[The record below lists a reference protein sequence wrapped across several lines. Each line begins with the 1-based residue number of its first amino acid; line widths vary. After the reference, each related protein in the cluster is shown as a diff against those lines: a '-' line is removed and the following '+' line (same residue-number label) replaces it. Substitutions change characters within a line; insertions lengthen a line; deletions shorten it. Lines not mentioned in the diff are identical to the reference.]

1 MPAFCTHYLFFEDS
15 KEFMRSL
22 ADFPLNEKVCA
33 LGSQGADIFFFH
45 KIYSPLHS
53 KRKIGSALHRAKPE
67 DIFNAFAEYVRK
79 NPDPTAKSYIY
90 GFILHYALDRRCHP
104 YIYALEK
111 KITDS
116 DKKIHHSSAHNRV
129 EMGLD
134 AYMLYQKSG
143 TEYPYLFDS
152 SKTIELSDREKDSTA
167 KVLCYMIKR
176 VLKKRISRSTVKRA
190 INDTVRMQ
198 KLLRDKS
205 GQLRILATVL
215 ETILGK
221 AIGYYKF
228 SAMIKPRLWKNG
240 EKYANIDNG
249 MWINPFSKEKSNLSF
264 EQLYIYALQESKDL
278 LFGFEQTVS
287 GKADAKDVTENIS
300 FLTGLE
306 IK

>member
-15 KEFMRSL
+15 KEFMCSL

-104 YIYALEK
+104 YVYALEK

-143 TEYPYLFDS
+143 TERPYLFDS
-152 SKTIELSDREKDSTA
+152 SKTIELNDREKDSVA
-167 KVLCYMIKR
+167 KVLCYMIKK
-176 VLKKRISRSTVKRA
+176 VLKKRISRSAVKRA

-198 KLLRDKS
+198 KFLRDKS
-205 GQLRILATVL
+205 GQLCILATVL

-249 MWINPFSKEKSNLSF
+249 MWISPFSKEKSNLSF
-264 EQLYIYALQESKDL
+264 EQLYIYALQEAKEL
-278 LFGFEQTVS
+278 LVGFEQTVS

>member
-15 KEFMRSL
+15 KEFMCSL

-176 VLKKRISRSTVKRA
+176 VLKKRISRSAVKRA

-205 GQLRILATVL
+205 GQLSILATVL

-249 MWINPFSKEKSNLSF
+249 MWISPFSKEKSNLSF

>member
-15 KEFMRSL
+15 KEFMCSL

-45 KIYSPLHS
+45 KIYLPLHS

-79 NPDPTAKSYIY
+79 NPDPTTKSYIY

-104 YIYALEK
+104 YVYALEK

-116 DKKIHHSSAHNRV
+116 DKKIHHFSAHNKV

-152 SKTIELSDREKDSTA
+152 SKTIELNDREKDSVA
-167 KVLCYMIKR
+167 KVLCYMIKK
-176 VLKKRISRSTVKRA
+176 VLKKRISRLAVKRA

-198 KLLRDKS
+198 KFLRDKS
-205 GQLRILATVL
+205 GQLCIIATVL

-240 EKYANIDNG
+240 EKYANIDNEI
-249 MWINPFSKEKSNLSF
+249 WISPFSKEKSNLSF
-264 EQLYIYALQESKDL
+264 EQLYIYALQEAKEL
-278 LFGFEQTVS
+278 LLGFEQTVL

>member
-22 ADFPLNEKVCA
+22 ADFSLNEKVCA

-45 KIYSPLHS
+45 KIYFPLHS

-167 KVLCYMIKR
+167 KVICYMIKR

-205 GQLRILATVL
+205 GQLCILATVL
-215 ETILGK
+215 ETSIE
-221 AIGYYKF
+221 
-228 SAMIKPRLWKNG
+228 SIKDKCIQYNQSKLQAECQK
-240 EKYANIDNG
+240 KQAN
-249 MWINPFSKEKSNLSF
+249 SNS
-264 EQLYIYALQESKDL
+264 
-278 LFGFEQTVS
+278 
-287 GKADAKDVTENIS
+287 
-300 FLTGLE
+300 LE
-306 IK
+306 IMEPEKGSDEQHSIADPIGKHLRKG

>member
-15 KEFMRSL
+15 KEFMCSL

-104 YIYALEK
+104 YVYALEK

-152 SKTIELSDREKDSTA
+152 SKTIELNDREKDSVT
-167 KVLCYMIKR
+167 KVLCYMIKK
-176 VLKKRISRSTVKRA
+176 VLKKRISRSAVKRA

-198 KLLRDKS
+198 KFLRDKS
-205 GQLRILATVL
+205 GQLCILATVL

-240 EKYANIDNG
+240 EKYANIDNEI
-249 MWINPFSKEKSNLSF
+249 WISPFSKEKSNLSF
-264 EQLYIYALQESKDL
+264 EQLYIYALQEAKEL
-278 LFGFEQTVS
+278 LFGFEQTVL
-287 GKADAKDVTENIS
+287 GKANAKDVTENIS

>member
-1 MPAFCTHYLFFEDS
+1 
-15 KEFMRSL
+15 MRSL

-45 KIYSPLHS
+45 KIYSPLRS

-104 YIYALEK
+104 YVYALEK

-205 GQLRILATVL
+205 GQLSILATVL

-240 EKYANIDNG
+240 EKYANIDNEI
-249 MWINPFSKEKSNLSF
+249 WINSFSKEKSNLSF

>member
-15 KEFMRSL
+15 KEFMCSL

-67 DIFNAFAEYVRK
+67 DIFNVFAEYVRK

-104 YIYALEK
+104 FVYALEK

-116 DKKIHHSSAHNRV
+116 DKKIHHFSAHSRV

-152 SKTIELSDREKDSTA
+152 SKTIELNDREKDSVA
-167 KVLCYMIKR
+167 KVLCYMIKK
-176 VLKKRISRSTVKRA
+176 VLKKRISRLAVKRA

-198 KLLRDKS
+198 KFLRDKS
-205 GQLRILATVL
+205 GQLCILATVL

-249 MWINPFSKEKSNLSF
+249 IWISPFSKEKSNLSF
-264 EQLYIYALQESKDL
+264 EQLYIYALQEAKEL
-278 LFGFEQTVS
+278 LIGFEQTVS
-287 GKADAKDVTENIS
+287 GKTDAKDVTENIS

>member
-15 KEFMRSL
+15 KEFMCSL

-45 KIYSPLHS
+45 KIYSPLCS

-104 YIYALEK
+104 YVYALEK
-111 KITDS
+111 KITDG
-116 DKKIHHSSAHNRV
+116 DKKIHHFSAHNRV

-152 SKTIELSDREKDSTA
+152 SKTIELNDREKDSVA
-167 KVLCYMIKR
+167 KVLCYMIKK
-176 VLKKRISRSTVKRA
+176 VLKKRISRLAVKRA

-198 KLLRDKS
+198 KFLRDKS
-205 GQLRILATVL
+205 GQLCIIATVL

-240 EKYANIDNG
+240 EKYANIDNEI
-249 MWINPFSKEKSNLSF
+249 WISPFSKEKSNLSF
-264 EQLYIYALQESKDL
+264 EQLYIYALQEAKEL
-278 LFGFEQTVS
+278 LLGFEQTVL

>member
-104 YIYALEK
+104 YVYALEK

-152 SKTIELSDREKDSTA
+152 SKTIELSDREKDSVA

-198 KLLRDKS
+198 NLLRDKS
-205 GQLRILATVL
+205 GQLHILATVL

-249 MWINPFSKEKSNLSF
+249 IWINPFSKEKSNLSF

-278 LFGFEQTVS
+278 LVGFEQTVS

>member
-15 KEFMRSL
+15 KEFMCSL

-104 YIYALEK
+104 YVYALEK
-111 KITDS
+111 EITDS
-116 DKKIHHSSAHNRV
+116 DKKIHHFSAHSRV

-143 TEYPYLFDS
+143 IEYPYLFDS
-152 SKTIELSDREKDSTA
+152 SKTIELNDREKDSVA
-167 KVLCYMIKR
+167 KVLCYMIKK
-176 VLKKRISRSTVKRA
+176 VLKKRISRLAVKRA

-198 KLLRDKS
+198 KFLKDKS
-205 GQLRILATVL
+205 GNLCILATVL

-249 MWINPFSKEKSNLSF
+249 IWISPFSKEKSNLSF
-264 EQLYIYALQESKDL
+264 EQLYIYALQEAKEL
-278 LFGFEQTVS
+278 LLGFKQTVS

>member
-15 KEFMRSL
+15 KEFMCSL
-22 ADFPLNEKVCA
+22 ADFPLNEKVCT

-79 NPDPTAKSYIY
+79 NPDPTARLYIY
-90 GFILHYALDRRCHP
+90 RFILHYALDRRCHP
-104 YIYALEK
+104 YVYALEK
-111 KITDS
+111 EITDS
-116 DKKIHHSSAHNRV
+116 DKKVHHFSAHSRV

-152 SKTIELSDREKDSTA
+152 SKTIELNDREKDSVA
-167 KVLCYMIKR
+167 KVLCYMIKK
-176 VLKKRISRSTVKRA
+176 VLKKRISRLAVKRA

-198 KLLRDKS
+198 KFLRDKS
-205 GQLRILATVL
+205 GHLCIIATVL

-249 MWINPFSKEKSNLSF
+249 IWISPFSKEKSNLSF
-264 EQLYIYALQESKDL
+264 EQLYIYALQEAKEL
-278 LFGFEQTVS
+278 LFGFEQTVL

>member
-45 KIYSPLHS
+45 KIYSLLHS

-152 SKTIELSDREKDSTA
+152 SKTIELSDPEKDSTA

-176 VLKKRISRSTVKRA
+176 VLKKRISRSAVKRA

-205 GQLRILATVL
+205 GQLSILATVL

-240 EKYANIDNG
+240 EKYANIDNE

-264 EQLYIYALQESKDL
+264 EQLYIYALQEAKEL
-278 LFGFEQTVS
+278 LFGFEQTVL

>member
-15 KEFMRSL
+15 KEFMCSL

-45 KIYSPLHS
+45 KIYFPLCS

-104 YIYALEK
+104 YVYALEK

-116 DKKIHHSSAHNRV
+116 DKKIHHFSAHNKV

-152 SKTIELSDREKDSTA
+152 SKTIELNDREKDSVA
-167 KVLCYMIKR
+167 KVLCYMIKK
-176 VLKKRISRSTVKRA
+176 VLKKRISRLAVKRA

-198 KLLRDKS
+198 KFLRDKS
-205 GQLRILATVL
+205 GQLCIIATVL

-240 EKYANIDNG
+240 EKYANIDNEI
-249 MWINPFSKEKSNLSF
+249 WISPFSKEKSNLSF
-264 EQLYIYALQESKDL
+264 EQLYIYALQEAKEL
-278 LFGFEQTVS
+278 LLGFEQTVL

>member
-15 KEFMRSL
+15 KEFMCSL

-45 KIYSPLHS
+45 KIYSPLCS

-104 YIYALEK
+104 YVYALEK

-116 DKKIHHSSAHNRV
+116 DKKIHHFSAHNKV

-152 SKTIELSDREKDSTA
+152 SKTIELNDLEKDSVA
-167 KVLCYMIKR
+167 KVLCYMIKK
-176 VLKKRISRSTVKRA
+176 VLKKRISRFAVKRA

-198 KLLRDKS
+198 KFLRDKS
-205 GQLRILATVL
+205 GQLCIIATVL

-240 EKYANIDNG
+240 EKYANIDNEI
-249 MWINPFSKEKSNLSF
+249 WISPFSKEKSNLSF
-264 EQLYIYALQESKDL
+264 EQLYIYALQEAKEL

-287 GKADAKDVTENIS
+287 GKADAKDITENIS

>member
-45 KIYSPLHS
+45 KIYFPLHS

-152 SKTIELSDREKDSTA
+152 SKTIELSDPEKDSTA

-176 VLKKRISRSTVKRA
+176 VLKKQISRSTVKRA
-190 INDTVRMQ
+190 INDMVRMQ

-240 EKYANIDNG
+240 EKYANIDNE

>member
-104 YIYALEK
+104 YVYALEK

-129 EMGLD
+129 ETGLD

-198 KLLRDKS
+198 KFLRDKS
-205 GQLRILATVL
+205 GQLCIIATLL

-240 EKYANIDNG
+240 EKYANIDNEI
-249 MWINPFSKEKSNLSF
+249 WISPFSKEKSNLSF
-264 EQLYIYALQESKDL
+264 EQLYIYALQEAKEL
-278 LFGFEQTVS
+278 LFGFERTVS

>member
-15 KEFMRSL
+15 KEFMCSL
-22 ADFPLNEKVCA
+22 ANFPLNEKVCA

-45 KIYSPLHS
+45 KIYFTLHS

-104 YIYALEK
+104 YVYALEK

-116 DKKIHHSSAHNRV
+116 DKKIHHFSAHSRV

-152 SKTIELSDREKDSTA
+152 SKTIELNDREKDSVA
-167 KVLCYMIKR
+167 KVLCYMIKK
-176 VLKKRISRSTVKRA
+176 VLKKRISRLAVKRA

-198 KLLRDKS
+198 KFLRDKS
-205 GQLRILATVL
+205 GQLCILATVL

-228 SAMIKPRLWKNG
+228 SAMIKPRLWKDG

-249 MWINPFSKEKSNLSF
+249 IWISPFSKEKSNLSF
-264 EQLYIYALQESKDL
+264 EQLYIYALQEAKEL
-278 LFGFEQTVS
+278 LIGFEQTVS
-287 GKADAKDVTENIS
+287 GKAGAKDVTENIS

>member
-152 SKTIELSDREKDSTA
+152 SKTIELSDREKDSVA

-198 KLLRDKS
+198 NLLRDKS
-205 GQLRILATVL
+205 GQLHILATVL

-249 MWINPFSKEKSNLSF
+249 IWINPFSKEKSNLSF

-278 LFGFEQTVS
+278 LVGFEQTVS

>member
-15 KEFMRSL
+15 KEFMCSL

-104 YIYALEK
+104 YVYALEK

-116 DKKIHHSSAHNRV
+116 DKKIHHFSAHNRV

-143 TEYPYLFDS
+143 TERPYLFDS
-152 SKTIELSDREKDSTA
+152 SKTIKLNDREKDSVA
-167 KVLCYMIKR
+167 KVLCYMIKK
-176 VLKKRISRSTVKRA
+176 VLKKRISRSAVKRA

-198 KLLRDKS
+198 KFLRDKS
-205 GQLRILATVL
+205 GQLCILATVL

-249 MWINPFSKEKSNLSF
+249 MWISPFSKEKSNLSF
-264 EQLYIYALQESKDL
+264 EQLYIYALQEAKEL
-278 LFGFEQTVS
+278 LVGFEQTVS

>member
-15 KEFMRSL
+15 KEFMCSL

-104 YIYALEK
+104 YVYALEK
-111 KITDS
+111 EITDS
-116 DKKIHHSSAHNRV
+116 DKKIHHFSAHSRV

-143 TEYPYLFDS
+143 IEYPYLFDS
-152 SKTIELSDREKDSTA
+152 SKTIELNDREKDSVA
-167 KVLCYMIKR
+167 KVLCYMIKK
-176 VLKKRISRSTVKRA
+176 VLKKRISRLAVKRA

-198 KLLRDKS
+198 KFLRDKS
-205 GQLRILATVL
+205 GNLCILATIL

-249 MWINPFSKEKSNLSF
+249 IWISPFSKEKSNLSF
-264 EQLYIYALQESKDL
+264 EQLYIYALQEAKEL
-278 LFGFEQTVS
+278 LLGFKQTVS

>member
-15 KEFMRSL
+15 KGFMRSL

-104 YIYALEK
+104 YVYALEK

-152 SKTIELSDREKDSTA
+152 SKTIELNDREKDSVA

-176 VLKKRISRSTVKRA
+176 VLKKRISRLAVKRA

-205 GQLRILATVL
+205 GQLCIIATVL

-249 MWINPFSKEKSNLSF
+249 IWISPFSKEKSNLSF
-264 EQLYIYALQESKDL
+264 EQLYIYALQEAKEL

>member
-15 KEFMRSL
+15 KEFMCSL

-104 YIYALEK
+104 YVYALEK

-116 DKKIHHSSAHNRV
+116 DKKIHHFSAHNRV

-152 SKTIELSDREKDSTA
+152 SKTIELNDREKDSVA
-167 KVLCYMIKR
+167 KVLCYMIKK
-176 VLKKRISRSTVKRA
+176 VLKKRISRLAVKRA

-198 KLLRDKS
+198 KFLRDKS
-205 GQLRILATVL
+205 GQLCIIATVL

-240 EKYANIDNG
+240 EKYANIDNEI
-249 MWINPFSKEKSNLSF
+249 WISPFSKEKSNLSF
-264 EQLYIYALQESKDL
+264 EQLYIYALQEAKEL
-278 LFGFEQTVS
+278 LLGFEQTVS
-287 GKADAKDVTENIS
+287 GKADAKDITENIS

>member
-22 ADFPLNEKVCA
+22 ANFPLNEKVCA

-104 YIYALEK
+104 YVYALEK

-116 DKKIHHSSAHNRV
+116 DKKIHHFSAHSRV

-152 SKTIELSDREKDSTA
+152 SKTIELNDREKDSVA
-167 KVLCYMIKR
+167 KVLCYMIKK
-176 VLKKRISRSTVKRA
+176 VLKKRISRLTVKRA

-198 KLLRDKS
+198 KFLRDKS
-205 GQLRILATVL
+205 GQLCIIATVL

-249 MWINPFSKEKSNLSF
+249 IWISPFSKEKSNLSF
-264 EQLYIYALQESKDL
+264 EQLYIYALQEAKEL
-278 LFGFEQTVS
+278 LLGFEQTVL

>member
-15 KEFMRSL
+15 KEFMCSL

-45 KIYSPLHS
+45 KIYFPLHS

-104 YIYALEK
+104 YVYALEK

-116 DKKIHHSSAHNRV
+116 DKKIHHFSAHSRV

-152 SKTIELSDREKDSTA
+152 SKTIELNDREKDSVA
-167 KVLCYMIKR
+167 KVLCYMIKK
-176 VLKKRISRSTVKRA
+176 VLKKRISRLAVKRA

-198 KLLRDKS
+198 KFLRDKS
-205 GQLRILATVL
+205 GQLCIIATVL

-228 SAMIKPRLWKNG
+228 SAMIKPRL
-240 EKYANIDNG
+240 
-249 MWINPFSKEKSNLSF
+249 
-264 EQLYIYALQESKDL
+264 
-278 LFGFEQTVS
+278 
-287 GKADAKDVTENIS
+287 
-300 FLTGLE
+300 
-306 IK
+306 

>member
-1 MPAFCTHYLFFEDS
+1 MPAFCTHYLFFEDN

-104 YIYALEK
+104 YVYALEK
-111 KITDS
+111 EITDS

-152 SKTIELSDREKDSTA
+152 SKTIELSDPEKDSTA

-176 VLKKRISRSTVKRA
+176 VLKKRIRRSAVKRA

-249 MWINPFSKEKSNLSF
+249 MWTNPFSKEKSNLSF

-278 LFGFEQTVS
+278 LLGFEQTVS
-287 GKADAKDVTENIS
+287 GKSDAKDVTENIS

>member
-15 KEFMRSL
+15 KGFMRSL

-104 YIYALEK
+104 YVYALEK
-111 KITDS
+111 EITDS
-116 DKKIHHSSAHNRV
+116 DKKIHHFSAHNKV

-152 SKTIELSDREKDSTA
+152 SKTIELSDPEKDSTA

-176 VLKKRISRSTVKRA
+176 VLKKRISRSAVKRA

-198 KLLRDKS
+198 KFLRDKS
-205 GQLRILATVL
+205 GNLCIIATVL

-249 MWINPFSKEKSNLSF
+249 IWISPFSKEKSNLSF

>member
-1 MPAFCTHYLFFEDS
+1 MC
-15 KEFMRSL
+15 SL

-67 DIFNAFAEYVRK
+67 NIFNVFAEYVRK

-104 YIYALEK
+104 YVYALEK

-116 DKKIHHSSAHNRV
+116 DKKIHHFSAHSRV

-152 SKTIELSDREKDSTA
+152 SKTIELNDREKDSVA
-167 KVLCYMIKR
+167 KVLCYMIKK
-176 VLKKRISRSTVKRA
+176 VLKKRISRLAVKRA

-198 KLLRDKS
+198 KFLRDKS
-205 GQLRILATVL
+205 GQLCILATVL

-240 EKYANIDNG
+240 EKYANIDNEI
-249 MWINPFSKEKSNLSF
+249 WISPFSKEKSNLSF
-264 EQLYIYALQESKDL
+264 EQLYIYALQEAKEL
-278 LFGFEQTVS
+278 LFGFEQNVL

>member
-15 KEFMRSL
+15 KEFMCSL

-104 YIYALEK
+104 YVYALEK
-111 KITDS
+111 EITDS
-116 DKKIHHSSAHNRV
+116 DKKIHHFSAHSRV

-143 TEYPYLFDS
+143 IEYPYLFDS
-152 SKTIELSDREKDSTA
+152 SKTIELNDREKDSVA
-167 KVLCYMIKR
+167 KVLCYMIKK
-176 VLKKRISRSTVKRA
+176 VLKKRISRLAVKRA

-198 KLLRDKS
+198 KFLRDKS
-205 GQLRILATVL
+205 GNLCILATIL

-249 MWINPFSKEKSNLSF
+249 IWISPFSKEKSNLSF
-264 EQLYIYALQESKDL
+264 EQLYIYALQEAKEL
-278 LFGFEQTVS
+278 LLGFEQTVL

>member
-15 KEFMRSL
+15 KEFMCSL

-33 LGSQGADIFFFH
+33 LSSQGADIFFFH
-45 KIYSPLHS
+45 KIYFPLCS

-104 YIYALEK
+104 YVYALEK

-116 DKKIHHSSAHNRV
+116 DKKIHHFSAHNKV

-152 SKTIELSDREKDSTA
+152 SKTIELNDREKDSVA
-167 KVLCYMIKR
+167 KVLCYMIKK

-198 KLLRDKS
+198 KFLRDKS
-205 GQLRILATVL
+205 GQLCIIATIL

-240 EKYANIDNG
+240 EKYANIDNEI
-249 MWINPFSKEKSNLSF
+249 WISPFSKEKSSLSF
-264 EQLYIYALQESKDL
+264 EQLYIYALQEAKEL
-278 LFGFEQTVS
+278 LFGFEQTVL

>member
-15 KEFMRSL
+15 KEFMCSL

-33 LGSQGADIFFFH
+33 LSSQGADIFFFH
-45 KIYSPLHS
+45 KIYFPLHS

-104 YIYALEK
+104 YVYALEK
-111 KITDS
+111 EITDS
-116 DKKIHHSSAHNRV
+116 DKKIHHFSAHSRV

-152 SKTIELSDREKDSTA
+152 SKTIELNDREKDSVA
-167 KVLCYMIKR
+167 KVLCYMIKK
-176 VLKKRISRSTVKRA
+176 VLKKRISRLAVKRA

-198 KLLRDKS
+198 KFLRDKS
-205 GQLRILATVL
+205 GQLCIIATVL

-240 EKYANIDNG
+240 EKYANIDNEI
-249 MWINPFSKEKSNLSF
+249 WISPFSKEKSNLSF
-264 EQLYIYALQESKDL
+264 EQLYIYALQEAKKL

>member
-15 KEFMRSL
+15 KEFMCSL

-104 YIYALEK
+104 YVYALEK
-111 KITDS
+111 EITDS
-116 DKKIHHSSAHNRV
+116 DKKIHHFSAHNKV

-152 SKTIELSDREKDSTA
+152 SKTIELNDREKDSVA
-167 KVLCYMIKR
+167 KVLCYMIKK
-176 VLKKRISRSTVKRA
+176 VLKKRISRSAVKRA

-198 KLLRDKS
+198 KFLRDKS
-205 GQLRILATVL
+205 GQLCILATVL

-249 MWINPFSKEKSNLSF
+249 IWISPFSKEKSNLSF
-264 EQLYIYALQESKDL
+264 EQLYIYALQEAKEL
-278 LFGFEQTVS
+278 LLGFEQTVS

-300 FLTGLE
+300 FLTGLG

>member
-15 KEFMRSL
+15 KEFMCSL

-67 DIFNAFAEYVRK
+67 DIFNVFAEYVRK

-104 YIYALEK
+104 FVYALEK

-116 DKKIHHSSAHNRV
+116 DKKIHHFSAHSRV

-152 SKTIELSDREKDSTA
+152 SKTIELNDREKDSVA
-167 KVLCYMIKR
+167 KVLCYMIKK
-176 VLKKRISRSTVKRA
+176 VLKKRISRLAVKRA

-198 KLLRDKS
+198 KFLRDKS
-205 GQLRILATVL
+205 GQLCILATVL

-249 MWINPFSKEKSNLSF
+249 IWISPFSKEKSNLSF
-264 EQLYIYALQESKDL
+264 EQLYIYALQEAKEL

>member
-104 YIYALEK
+104 YVYALEK

-205 GQLRILATVL
+205 GQLSILATVL

-228 SAMIKPRLWKNG
+228 SAMIKPRLWKNS
-240 EKYANIDNG
+240 EKYANIDNE

>member
-15 KEFMRSL
+15 KEFMYSL

-45 KIYSPLHS
+45 KIYSPLCS

-104 YIYALEK
+104 YVYALEK
-111 KITDS
+111 EITDS
-116 DKKIHHSSAHNRV
+116 DKKIHHFSAHNRV

-152 SKTIELSDREKDSTA
+152 SKTIELNDREKDSVA
-167 KVLCYMIKR
+167 KVLCYMIKK
-176 VLKKRISRSTVKRA
+176 VLKKRISRLAVKRA

-198 KLLRDKS
+198 KFLRDKS
-205 GQLRILATVL
+205 GQLLIIATVL

-249 MWINPFSKEKSNLSF
+249 IWISPFSKEKSNLSF
-264 EQLYIYALQESKDL
+264 EQLYIYALQEAKEL

>member
-45 KIYSPLHS
+45 KIYSPLRS

-104 YIYALEK
+104 YVYALEK

-205 GQLRILATVL
+205 GQLSILATVL

-240 EKYANIDNG
+240 EKYANIDNEI
-249 MWINPFSKEKSNLSF
+249 WINSFSKEKSNLSF